1 MKVSYNWL
9 QDYLLKPLPPADE
22 LARVLTMQAFE
33 VESVESHDGDYLLD
47 IDVLPNRTHD
57 CLSHLGIAREIAVL
71 TGNTLKHPEAK
82 PKVDA
87 GLKTGEYLTLTVENP
102 NLVRRAMKRL
112 VTDVQVGESPA
123 WLKEKLEA
131 IGQRS
136 INNVV
141 DITNFVTFETGQPV
155 HAFDYDKLAG
165 GDLKHV
171 TIRGAC
177 SGEKITTLDGDEYEL
192 EEEMLVIADDEKALD
207 IAGIKGGA
215 NSGIDAD
222 TKRVVLSVCNFYPTN
237 IRKTS
242 RKLGLLTDASKR
254 FEQEITPELTLPAM
268 ERLSALVV
276 ELAGGRVAADTLD
289 NYPCRRKSYKVGVST
304 HEANKLLGTNL
315 SDKDVEGILNRLGF
329 EYEKVVPIEKVLA
342 LAPTL
347 EGVPY
352 KYGASVS
359 YDAPDAF
366 DCSSFLVYLFAQ
378 GGISIPRTTIDQFV
392 FCDAVDEKKIFPG
405 DVVFSRNG
413 DSEEEH
419 QFIRV
424 ADGERV
430 TQKVLHQKSSDFLP
444 GVEVSGGVSHVGVF
458 VGDGKIIHA
467 SGTWDKGKV
476 VVENLKESK
485 GFQKIVGFRRI
496 PGATEERYVVTPP
509 AERLDLM
516 SARSF
521 LASGVTADLIEEI
534 GRVYGYDNIVPSVP
548 KIGRKPEINKIFY
561 YTNKIRDILVAE
573 GFSEVYTYAFQ
584 DKGEV
589 EVANPLAEDKRYL
602 RMNLSDGLR
611 RSLQLNERHKDL
623 IGLSDIKL
631 FEIGKVFASGQE
643 KLKLAIGVSGYDR
656 GKIEETTQAAIL
668 EALVS
673 KRDLSVAGKVT
684 GEGIYELDLDELIS
698 KLPEPESYDELV
710 QIDTS
715 AVTYKPF
722 SQYPFVL
729 RDIALWTAGNT
740 DASVPEA
747 LVRKEAGPLLVR
759 LTLFDEYTDAER
771 KRKSHAYHLVFQS
784 YEKTLSDTEVNEV
797 MEKITKEI
805 EKKGW
810 EVR

>member
-9 QDYLLKPLPPADE
+9 QDYLLKPLLPADE

-47 IDVLPNRTHD
+47 IDVLPNRMHD

-123 WLKEKLEA
+123 WLKEKLKA

-136 INNVV
+136 INNIV

-171 TIRGAC
+171 TIRGAR

-242 RKLGLLTDASKR
+242 RKLGFLTDASKR

-268 ERLSALVV
+268 ERLSALVA

-304 HEANKLLGTNL
+304 HEVNKLLGTIL

-329 EYEKVVPIEKVLA
+329 EYEKIVPIEKVLA

-347 EGVPY
+347 DGVLY
-352 KYGASVS
+352 KYGASIS
-359 YDAPDAF
+359 YDAPELF
-366 DCSSFLVYLFAQ
+366 DCSSFIVYLFAQ
-378 GGISIPRTTIDQFV
+378 GGISIPRMVVDQYV
-392 FCDAVDEKKIFPG
+392 FGEEVQENGLQPG
-405 DVVFSRNG
+405 DIVFANRG
-413 DSEEEH
+413 
-419 QFIRV
+419 
-424 ADGERV
+424 ADGTTEYIESLDVQQTRH
-430 TQKVLHQKSSDFLP
+430 TTESQDFLP
-444 GVEVSGGVSHVGVF
+444 GTKAPESTDHNGMYI
-458 VGDGKIIHA
+458 GDGKVIHA

-476 VVENLKESK
+476 VIENLKESK

-534 GRVYGYDNIVPSVP
+534 GRVYGYDNIAPSVP
-548 KIGRKPEINKIFY
+548 KIGRKPEINRMFY

-589 EVANPLAEDKRYL
+589 EVANPLANDKAFL
-602 RMNLSDGLR
+602 RASLKGGLNQ
-611 RSLQLNERHKDL
+611 SFEQNARHKDL
-623 IGLSDIKL
+623 LGLDAVRI
-631 FEIGKVFASGQE
+631 FEIGTVFAKDREHIALGI
-643 KLKLAIGVSGYDR
+643 KGNGAGDALKTLSAQLGAPL
-656 GKIEETTQAAIL
+656 TAPL
-668 EALVS
+668 EGDYTEVNVTELV
-673 KRDLSVAGKVT
+673 
-684 GEGIYELDLDELIS
+684 DE
-698 KLPEPESYDELV
+698 LPEPKSYDGLV

-722 SQYPFVL
+722 SLYPFVL
-729 RDIALWTAGNT
+729 RDIAVWTPAGT
-740 DASVPEA
+740 
-747 LVRKEAGPLLVR
+747 K
-759 LTLFDEYTDAER
+759 YTDVWETIWKTAKPSGLLGDRISVFDNYIKKDER
-771 KRKSHAYHLVFQS
+771 GLEEKRSYAYHLVFQS